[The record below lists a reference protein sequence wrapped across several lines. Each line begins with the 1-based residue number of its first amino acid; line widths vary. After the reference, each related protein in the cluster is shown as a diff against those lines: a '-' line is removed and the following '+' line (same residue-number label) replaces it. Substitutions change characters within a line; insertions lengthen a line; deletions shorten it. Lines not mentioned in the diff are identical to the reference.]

1 MLLRCGQ
8 EKVCLGKLSKPVVY
22 NRESSIPTGV
32 FPARCPNSLVRFD
45 PERGK
50 QVVGQAGWEDSDG
63 HGIRE
68 KDGRRLCLSMVVGL
82 PTRERHHAMPEVV
95 QSN

>member
-1 MLLRCGQ
+1 M
-8 EKVCLGKLSKPVVY
+8 
-22 NRESSIPTGV
+22 
-32 FPARCPNSLVRFD
+32 
-45 PERGK
+45 
-50 QVVGQAGWEDSDG
+50 GQAGWEDSDG